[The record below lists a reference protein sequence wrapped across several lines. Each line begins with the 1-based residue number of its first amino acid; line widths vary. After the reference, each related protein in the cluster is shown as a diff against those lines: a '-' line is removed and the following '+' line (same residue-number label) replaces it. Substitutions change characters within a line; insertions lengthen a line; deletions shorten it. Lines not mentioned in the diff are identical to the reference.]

1 LKTPVRCIA
10 SGWQGLDNVLRYQF
24 YRSAPDG
31 SQDMIGF
38 TSAVNFIE
46 RTLPPTSR
54 ITVKVIDKFDQFTN
68 FSVLVNISGGSIDDI
83 IKNSTNN
90 NTNTT

>member
-1 LKTPVRCIA
+1 MKTPVRCNAI
-10 SGWQGLDNVLRYQF
+10 GWQGVDNVLRYQF
-24 YRSAPDG
+24 YRTAPDG

-38 TSAVNFIE
+38 ISAVNFME

-68 FSVLVNISGGSIDDI
+68 FSVSVNITGGSIDDI
-83 IKNSTNN
+83 INNSTNN

>member
-1 LKTPVRCIA
+1 M
-10 SGWQGLDNVLRYQF
+10 DNVLRYQF
-24 YRSAPDG
+24 YRTAPDG

-38 TSAVNFIE
+38 ISAVNFME

-68 FSVLVNISGGSIDDI
+68 FSVSVNITGGSIDDI
-83 IKNSTNN
+83 IKNNTNN
-90 NTNTT
+90 TTNTT

>member
-1 LKTPVRCIA
+1 V
-10 SGWQGLDNVLRYQF
+10 DNVLRYQF
-24 YRSAPDG
+24 YRTAPDG

-38 TSAVNFIE
+38 ISAVNFME

-68 FSVLVNISGGSIDDI
+68 FSVSVNITGGSIDDI
-83 IKNSTNN
+83 IKNNTNN
-90 NTNTT
+90 TTNTT